1 MVDNDPDGEKE
12 SGVIPGRTEAFTN
25 VTVSS
30 NPASEGDIILAED
43 FGQLCWG
50 ADAVSQAAGYDVAT
64 ASVAYNGNTG
74 KSFMS
79 RDAARFRG
87 HISTEPFGDR
97 VLTANSTA
105 KKEAGL
111 RIAKW
116 AQGYYARIY
125 VGPGYL
131 FLGTPSYGTH
141 IITPELINIPE
152 GKSAKLKVTLHAAG
166 YASGAKAVLAVQ
178 HMKISNEISSGTQT
192 NKGKD
197 EQGRDAPMLNLTDN
211 SQTITYSG
219 GLTKLTEFEIVL
231 DGVVKG
237 DRLAFGPTVEIPA
250 KSNNNMMLLS
260 DMTIQILE
268 LQ

>member
-1 MVDNDPDGEKE
+1 MVSEN
-12 SGVIPGRTEAFTN
+12 A
-25 VTVSS
+25 
-30 NPASEGDIILAED
+30 ASAGAIILAED

-50 ADAVSQAAGYDVAT
+50 ADEVSQAAGYDVAT

-79 RDAARFRG
+79 REAVRFRG
-87 HISTEPFGDR
+87 TTGQYGDR

-111 RIAKW
+111 RIAEW

-141 IITPELINIPE
+141 IITPELVNIPE

-237 DRLAFGPTVEIPA
+237 DRLAFGPPVEIPE
-250 KSNNNMMLLS
+250 KHNNNMMLLS
-260 DMTIQILE
+260 DMTVQILE